1 MKKGTTLFAA
11 EPFQAGL
18 NTCGRSDNQGRTGG
32 KPARR
37 VNHMCEPTL
46 TLDEMKALGMTP
58 FDRAEV
64 EISMK
69 KRIVRLV
76 VIGKDGKNPT
86 MNFSIPGEQTF
97 EEIAASVIAASVEA
111 GLLRANGT
119 YSTMDLDALA
129 KTAN

>member
-1 MKKGTTLFAA
+1 MGGN
-11 EPFQAGL
+11 P
-18 NTCGRSDNQGRTGG
+18 GRAGG

-37 VNHMCEPTL
+37 DNQVCEPTL

-64 EISMK
+64 QISMRK
-69 KRIVRLV
+69 GIVRLV

-86 MNFSIPGEQTF
+86 MDFSILGGETF
-97 EEIAASVIAASVEA
+97 ENIAASVITASVVA
-111 GLLRANGT
+111 GLLRADVT
-119 YSTMDLDALA
+119 YSTLDLDALA